1 MCGAI
6 LLDESAQQF
15 LVGSGKV
22 IFVSHLHSR
31 LSETEK
37 QLKKSV
43 NFQQTQERKLVKM
56 KNIISA

>member
-1 MCGAI
+1 VRAI

-31 LSETEK
+31 LSETGK
-37 QLKKSV
+37 QLKKRLIFSEHKTD
-43 NFQQTQERKLVKM
+43 NPEKINR
-56 KNIISA
+56 IPSA